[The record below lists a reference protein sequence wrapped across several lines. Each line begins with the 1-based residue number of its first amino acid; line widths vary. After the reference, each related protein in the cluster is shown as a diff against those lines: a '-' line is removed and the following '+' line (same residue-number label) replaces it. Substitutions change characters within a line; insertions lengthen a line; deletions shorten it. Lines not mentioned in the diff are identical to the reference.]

1 MLSILMGVTFD
12 RVLKETSGQTK
23 VNITALMNSE
33 FQRDLFV
40 DNNML
45 IHDFKEP
52 MYQDAYAIILGA
64 NLLYKEEN
72 KFQSYNHIL
81 K

>member
-1 MLSILMGVTFD
+1 MLSILLGVTFD
-12 RVLKETSGQTK
+12 RVLKETLGQTK
-23 VNITALMNSE
+23 VDITLLMNSE
-33 FQRDLFV
+33 FDRDLFV

-45 IHDFKEP
+45 ILDIKEP
-52 MYQDAYAIILGA
+52 IYQDAYAIILGA

-72 KFQSYNHIL
+72 KFVSYNHIL